1 MVRYTPDCIHGFQLL
16 LLIQINSKTEDK
28 KMKEIAVKNYIQA
41 EGQKN
46 SQNGN
51 EFTVKSII
59 PQDQVSKCS
68 ANFVEVEP
76 GNYAYGYHYHE
87 SNEEVFYIIGGTGII
102 RTPNGEIT
110 VKAGDAITF
119 PTGSEGAHAIRNGS
133 ETEKLV
139 YIDFGAVTV
148 PEIVHLP
155 DFGKIMVVGKNGMG
169 IYDKM

>member
-1 MVRYTPDCIHGFQLL
+1 MKLL
-16 LLIQINSKTEDK
+16 T
-28 KMKEIAVKNYIQA
+28 VKNYKSI
-41 EGQKN
+41 EGQ
-46 SQNGN
+46 QMGEGGN
-51 EFTVKSII
+51 QFTVKPVISR
-59 PQDQVSKCS
+59 DEVGKCS
-68 ANFVEVEP
+68 VNFVELEP

-87 SNEEVFYIIGGTGII
+87 ANEEVFYIISGTGIM
-102 RTPNGEIT
+102 RTPQGEIN

-119 PTGSEGAHAIRNGS
+119 PAGPDGAHVIRNGS

-155 DFGKIMVVGKNGMG
+155 DFDKIMVFGQTGMG